1 MLKLTETHIQEL
13 YKFTRKH
20 FVYHYDVQTELV
32 DHLANDIEDIWQA
45 QPNLSFQDARD
56 ASFKKFG
63 VFGFMDVIDA
73 KQKQLGK
80 KYHKILWKFM
90 KEWFSVPKIIL
101 TLLIFTFFYAL
112 LDFNINENIFLGIML
127 VLGITDVIL
136 AQKLLNKSKKRF
148 KEKDRKYLL
157 EDIIFRSGSF
167 NSIIIFSNFFHLSN
181 FSDNIASIFGK
192 VLFASLITLAIIY
205 AYVTLIVI
213 PQKAEELLIE
223 TYPEYELT
231 KNM

>member
-112 LDFNINENIFLGIML
+112 LDLNINENIFLGMML
-127 VLGITDVIL
+127 VLAITDVIL

-148 KEKDRKYLL
+148 KEKNRKYLL
-157 EDIIFRSGSF
+157 EDIIFRAGTF
-167 NSIIIFSNFFHLSN
+167 NSIIIFSNFFHLST

-213 PQKAEELLIE
+213 PKKAEELLIE
-223 TYPEYELT
+223 TYPEYELA

>member
-1 MLKLTETHIQEL
+1 
-13 YKFTRKH
+13 
-20 FVYHYDVQTELV
+20 
-32 DHLANDIEDIWQA
+32 
-45 QPNLSFQDARD
+45 
-56 ASFKKFG
+56 
-63 VFGFMDVIDA
+63 
-73 KQKQLGK
+73 
-80 KYHKILWKFM
+80 M
-90 KEWFSVPKIIL
+90 KDCFSVPKIIL

-112 LDFNINENIFLGIML
+112 LDLNINENIFLGMML
-127 VLGITDVIL
+127 VLAITDVIL

-157 EDIIFRSGSF
+157 EDIIFRAGSF

-213 PQKAEELLIE
+213 PKKAEELLIE
-223 TYPEYELT
+223 TYPEYELA